1 MPLTFFCYFPNFRGE
16 GESNNREKFQKLFL
30 NPSLSKVL
38 ELVILSTQIL
48 SYIFNIWL
56 ERKKIFIFCCSH
68 FYPISPSN
76 SNSNIHPFSEVESD
90 PASPKAENI
99 RLRPD
104 KYSFQ
109 KQKTSSNIFH
119 KNKALGLSYEKNSEK
134 PRFVFRA
141 PPPFVWS
148 NLKKKVCI

>member
-16 GESNNREKFQKLFL
+16 GESNNREKFQKNFL

-38 ELVILSTQIL
+38 ELVILSTQL
-48 SYIFNIWL
+48 KSYHIYSTYGLKEFFFYFWL
-56 ERKKIFIFCCSH
+56 RH
-68 FYPISPSN
+68 FYPISPAN

-141 PPPFVWS
+141 PPPFV
-148 NLKKKVCI
+148 